1 MANVEKLKIFVLYA
15 IQKQIDVAKVL
26 AMWNFILKIHFS
38 ELVQ

>member
-15 IQKQIDVAKVL
+15 IQKQIEPKVL
-26 AMWNFILKIHFS
+26 AMWNFIIKIQFS